1 MRTTVDLDPD
11 VLSAAREL
19 ARRRRQSLGRV
30 LSDLARTALTKT
42 AVTVREPDASFYGF
56 APFPA
61 DGRVVDNDTVERLR
75 EEEGV

>member
-1 MRTTVDLDPD
+1 MRTTVDLDSD

-30 LSDLARTALTKT
+30 LSDLARTALTKAEAT
-42 AVTVREPDASFYGF
+42 AQEPETPFYGF

-61 DGRVVDNDTVERLR
+61 DGRVADNDTVERLR
-75 EEEGV
+75 EEDGI